1 MQFSDKKNVAY
12 EVNPRMV
19 VFSHES
25 SIGDNQVKAV
35 LETIKWSWYWEY
47 KHTVMM
53 TLFHRFQLNY
63 FLLHIFSLKFLR
75 LWL

>member
-1 MQFSDKKNVAY
+1 MWSPRMQFSDKKNVVY

-25 SIGDNQVKAV
+25 STGDNQV
-35 LETIKWSWYWEY
+35 I
-47 KHTVMM
+47 MM
-53 TLFHRFQLNY
+53 LGIQAHGDEGFVPCSLLNY